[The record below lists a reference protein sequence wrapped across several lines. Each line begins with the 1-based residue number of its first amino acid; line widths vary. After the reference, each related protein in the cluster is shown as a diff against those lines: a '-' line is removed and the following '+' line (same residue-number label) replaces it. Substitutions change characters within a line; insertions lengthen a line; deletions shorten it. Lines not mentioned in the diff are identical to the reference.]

1 MRGKRYNDVGVRY
14 KDGGVRFSL
23 RVCAIVV
30 GAFTSRILFPLV
42 LYFATFRKR
51 IAQLSLPDFGPTLS
65 VPGVRHRG
73 PISQNQEGK
82 IPKGRGLNAATQRR
96 NEQ

>member
-1 MRGKRYNDVGVRY
+1 MRGKRYNDVGARY

-23 RVCAIVV
+23 KVCAIMV
-30 GAFTSRILFPLV
+30 GAFTSQIFFPLV
-42 LYFATFRKR
+42 LYFATFRKK
-51 IAQLSLPDFGPTLS
+51 IAQLSPSDFGPTLS

-82 IPKGRGLNAATQRR
+82 ILKDCGLNAATQRK